1 MIAII
6 LLLLLLLLIMAQKK
20 RTCKKIKGRKVCAK
34 KPSMSARDIVK
45 LQMDALQN
53 NDKNDSGIQKAY
65 DYASEANK
73 EKTGPYSEFRK
84 MVRNDVYKHLIN
96 CKRWRFVHRSVRKKK
111 DEEYSVDVEVESKDN
126 NFYTYIFTLTRQSP
140 TLFWRTDSVI
150 LADLRVEGYTNSS
163 SEYAVPFEGYTNSS
177 DDMND
182 KLTCALPGPSSTLSR
197 EEKAKNV
204 LGEELQICGTDPM
217 TGWTRDGYCKTDKN
231 DKGTHTV
238 CAEVND
244 EFLEFTKQRG
254 NDLSTKRGSFP
265 GLKSGNKWCLC
276 ALRWKEAFDEGEA
289 PLVKMDAT
297 NSATLKYVKLDNLKD
312 NKLSED

>member
-6 LLLLLLLLIMAQKK
+6 LLLLLLLLIMARHIK
-20 RTCKKIKGRKVCAK
+20 TCKKIKGRKVCAE

-53 NDKNDSGIQKAY
+53 NDKNDSGIKKAY
-65 DYASEANK
+65 EYASADNK
-73 EKTGPYSEFRK
+73 EITGQYSKFRE

-96 CKRWRFVHRSVRKKK
+96 CKRWRFVPRSVRKKK
-111 DEEYSVDVEVESKDN
+111 DEEYSVKVKVESKDN
-126 NFYTYIFTLTRQSP
+126 NFYTYIFTLTRQFP
-140 TLFWRTDSVI
+140 TLFWRTDSVEFV
-150 LADLRVEGYTNSS
+150 DPSVEGYTHSS
-163 SEYAVPFEGYTNSS
+163 SGNAPIHEGYTNSS

-182 KLTCALPGPSSTLSR
+182 KRTCALPGPPSTLSR
-197 EEKAKNV
+197 EEKATNV
-204 LGEELQICGTDPM
+204 LGGELKICGTDPM
-217 TGWTRDGYCKTDKN
+217 TGWTRDGYCKTEKN

-244 EFLEFTKQRG
+244 EFLEFTKQKG
-254 NDLSTKRGSFP
+254 NDLSTNTDSFR
-265 GLKSGNKWCLC
+265 GLKSGDKWCLC
-276 ALRWKEAFDEGEA
+276 ALRWKEAFEEGKA

-297 NSATLKYVKLDNLKD
+297 NSVTLKYVELDNLKD